1 MILSLSEFQSRTGLM
16 KFLHNALLLLS
27 LSMFSFVSH
36 TKVRD
41 AINTDYESHLK
52 SLFVHFHQNPE
63 LSMAEVKTAK
73 RIAQEL
79 KSVGFEVHEGIGKT
93 GIVAIL
99 KNGDGPTVMMRA
111 DMDGLPIKED
121 SGLSY
126 ASSAE
131 QTDPFT
137 NKLSP
142 VMHACGHDVH
152 ITGLVGTA
160 RYMQANLST
169 WSGTLMLIAQPAEER
184 IMGARKMMED
194 GLWQRFGKPDYALAL
209 HVFSEGETGKIDV
222 SAGPVSAGS
231 TSVDIIVHG
240 VGTHG
245 AYPQFGKDPVV
256 LGSQIVMALQTLVS
270 RELGPKEPGVVTVGA
285 FNSGLK
291 HNVIS
296 DKAHL
301 QLTVRYSSLET
312 KAKLLNGITRI
323 AENMGRAAGLPDNK
337 LPTVMISKEEDTP
350 PQINDATLTARLE
363 SMWRGKYGP
372 DNIESTVDDG
382 MGAEDFPFF
391 VTGHDIPSVYWSIGG
406 TPKASF
412 DAQAKGGPAV
422 TSHHSPFFKIDADGS
437 VPFAVE
443 TTVAA
448 LTELMPRN

>member
-1 MILSLSEFQSRTGLM
+1 MKLLYVSFLLLILSLYSSAS
-16 KFLHNALLLLS
+16 NS
-27 LSMFSFVSH
+27 N
-36 TKVRD
+36 VRD
-41 AINTDYESHLK
+41 AINQDYENHLK

-63 LSMAEVKTAK
+63 LSMGEIKTAT

-79 KSVGFEVHEGIGKT
+79 KALGFEVHEGIAQT
-93 GIVAIL
+93 GLVAIL

-126 ASSAE
+126 ASTVE
-131 QTDPFT
+131 QIDPIT
-137 NKLSP
+137 KELNP

-194 GLWQRFGKPDYALAL
+194 GIWERFGKPDYALAL
-209 HVFSEGETGKIDV
+209 HVFSELETGKLDV

-301 QLTVRYSSLET
+301 QLTVRYSNLDT
-312 KAKLLNGITRI
+312 KAKLLDGIKRI
-323 AENMGRAAGLPDNK
+323 AENMGRVAGLPDDI
-337 LPTVMISKEEDTP
+337 LPTVIISKEEDTP
-350 PQINDATLTARLE
+350 PQINDAGLTARLE
-363 SMWRGKYGP
+363 SIWKGKYGP
-372 DNIESTVDDG
+372 DNITSTIDEG

-391 VTGHDIPSVYWSIGG
+391 VTGQDIPSVYWSIGG
-406 TPKASF
+406 TPKAAF
-412 DAQAKGGPAV
+412 DAQAKGGASVP
-422 TSHHSPFFKIDADGS
+422 SHHSPFFKIDADGS

-443 TTVAA
+443 TTVTA
-448 LTELMPRN
+448 LMELMPKK